1 MFDRRKVLAGIAGA
15 GLLPGTAFAQDRRVF
30 TAKIMLESNRVLIAV
45 GMNGAGPYIFMID
58 TGQYVSMV
66 RPDLAKQ
73 LGLTVTGSER
83 TSGIAGRVRPFNIY
97 RARDFVI
104 GGGIRQRDVV
114 LQDSFEFG
122 YAQDIYGALS
132 AGILTASDTDLDF
145 DAGELRLYPDGRG
158 ERPGY
163 TAVDATIPRDEQP
176 DRGSRK
182 IIATV
187 LLDGRPL
194 RLVLDTGAPD
204 VLMLNQGVARR
215 LGYWN
220 EARPYA
226 VYRPNGIG
234 GHGSVGRIV
243 RAGKLALGGAT
254 AERPLIKLLGDT
266 IGGEVDGILGLSFIR
281 RFNLSIDSRAR
292 RLWVKPSQQPL
303 VPERYGLSRLWLT
316 RDGAQI
322 VVAVV
327 GTGSPAAAAG
337 LKVGDRIA
345 GEWNATLRA
354 INGPPGHVVTL
365 RRDGGSSVTFTLA
378 AYL

>member
-15 GLLPGTAFAQDRRVF
+15 GLLPGTALAQDRRVF
-30 TAKIMLESNRVLIAV
+30 TATIMLESNRVLIAV

-303 VPERYGLSRLWLT
+303 VPERYGLSGLWLT

-365 RRDGGSSVTFTLA
+365 RRDGGPSVTFTLA

>member
-1 MFDRRKVLAGIAGA
+1 MFDRRMVVAGLTGSA
-15 GLLPGTAFAQDRRVF
+15 LLPGAALAQDRRVF

-45 GMNGAGPYIFMID
+45 GMNGQGPYIFMID

-114 LQDSFEFG
+114 LQDSFDFG
-122 YAQDIYGALS
+122 YTQDIYGALS

-145 DAGELRLYPDGRG
+145 DAGELRLYPDGRA

-163 TAVDATIPRDEQP
+163 VAVDATIPRDERP

-182 IIATV
+182 ITATV

-194 RLVLDTGAPD
+194 RLVLDTGAPH

-243 RAGKLALGGAT
+243 RAGELTLGGT
-254 AERPLIKLLGDT
+254 KAERPLITLLGDT
-266 IGGEVDGILGLSFIR
+266 IGGDVDGILGLSFLR

-292 RLWVKPSQQPL
+292 RLWVKPSRQPL
-303 VPERYGLSRLWLT
+303 VPEGYGLSGLWLS
-316 RDGAQI
+316 RDGAQM
-322 VVAVV
+322 VVDVV
-327 GTGSPAAAAG
+327 GTGSPAAVAG
-337 LKVGDRIA
+337 LKVGDRLI
-345 GEWNATLRA
+345 GDWTATLRA
-354 INGPPGHVVTL
+354 IAGGPGRRVTV
-365 RRDGGSSVTFTLA
+365 RRASGDEVTFALTP
-378 AYL
+378 YL